1 MARDDTTGI
10 MAGIGEEP
18 DRSLADTELEEALRY
33 CEKILR
39 QVDGSNR
46 RIALTQAFAIVLSA
60 VVALAGTLFLM
71 NSHIKSE
78 AIPVAV
84 SVIVAACVAIA
95 VTAARLAAKFRE
107 QLQRDELVMVSI
119 VNTQRERMP
128 LISRREKWS
137 VARQEFMRRRLERFP
152 IGAGSVQTLRRRGGR
167 P

>member
-10 MAGIGEEP
+10 IAGIGEEP

-33 CEKILR
+33 CEKILW

-95 VTAARLAAKFRE
+95 VTAARPGPKFPEKCEAHR
-107 QLQRDELVMVSI
+107 LV
-119 VNTQRERMP
+119 T
-128 LISRREKWS
+128 
-137 VARQEFMRRRLERFP
+137 
-152 IGAGSVQTLRRRGGR
+152 
-167 P
+167 